1 MEIDDAK
8 FYRGDEFDGH
18 EDPRYSDREF
28 IESELK
34 KLPFWAR
41 SRVLSKYSLAYSEG
55 LLRDDVPK
63 HMVVNLIRK
72 ECNLRL
78 RQAVVNLTSN
88 NLPPHQP

>member
-8 FYRGDEFDGH
+8 FYRGDEFDGR

-28 IESELK
+28 IDSELK

-41 SRVLSKYSLAYSEG
+41 SRVLAKYSLAYSEG
-55 LLRDDVPK
+55 ILREDVPA
-63 HMVVNLIRK
+63 HMVVNHVRK

-78 RQAVVNLTSN
+78 RQAVINLTSN
-88 NLPPHQP
+88 NLPPNQP